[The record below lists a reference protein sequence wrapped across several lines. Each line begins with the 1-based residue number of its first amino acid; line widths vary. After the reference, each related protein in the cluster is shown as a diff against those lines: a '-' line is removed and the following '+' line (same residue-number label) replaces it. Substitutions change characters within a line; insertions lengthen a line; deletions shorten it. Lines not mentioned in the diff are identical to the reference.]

1 MTFFEDFKKLKQ
13 KTVHLGAR
21 GFKNTNCDYNDF
33 LYFSKNCF
41 MCFDADKFWD
51 CFYCVEGN
59 DLKNCCDCST
69 CDKCELCFS
78 CLDCLGCFDGIW
90 LQDCRRV
97 SESLFC
103 YDCVG
108 CNHCFGCVGLRQKNY
123 HLFNKQL
130 SEEDWEK
137 GVQEWKMKGLH
148 VIWEEFERLK
158 ETVPRRAEM
167 FYRSED
173 SSGNHLTGCKNAYD
187 CYNSANLQDC
197 GHLYRIYN
205 VYGDRNRDTW
215 NAHGGV
221 DLEDCHE
228 FVFMGKGYNS
238 SFCYYCEV
246 VRDCDYCFQVFNSKN
261 CFGCIGVNHGEYMIL
276 NKKYEPEE
284 WARKKAE
291 VIEEMKKDGEWG
303 QWPLAEGERFD
314 AG

>member
-1 MTFFEDFKKLKQ
+1 MTFFSDFQKLKQ
-13 KTVHLGAR
+13 KSVHLGAR

-33 LYFSKNCF
+33 LYFSKNCY

-59 DLKNCCDCST
+59 ELKDCCDCST
-69 CDKCELCFS
+69 CEKCELCFA
-78 CLDCLGCFDGIW
+78 CLDCLECFNGTW
-90 LQDCRRV
+90 LQDCRRT

-108 CNHCFGCVGLRQKNY
+108 CNHCFGCVGLRQKKY

-137 GVQEWKMKGLH
+137 EVREWKTKGLKA
-148 VIWEEFERLK
+148 IWDEFEKLK
-158 ETVPRRAEM
+158 RTVPRRADM
-167 FYRSED
+167 FYRTED
-173 SSGNHLTGCKNAYD
+173 SIGNHLTSCKNAYD
-187 CYNSANLQDC
+187 CFNSVNLQDC
-197 GHLYRIYN
+197 GHLCRIYT
-205 VYGDRNRDTW
+205 VYGDRNRDSW

-228 FVFMGKGYNS
+228 FIFVGKGYNC

-276 NKKYEPEE
+276 NQKYEPEE
-284 WARKKAE
+284 YERKKAE
-291 VIEEMKKDGEWG
+291 IIEQMKASGEWG
-303 QWPLAEGERFD
+303 HWPLPEGEKFD
-314 AG
+314 MG